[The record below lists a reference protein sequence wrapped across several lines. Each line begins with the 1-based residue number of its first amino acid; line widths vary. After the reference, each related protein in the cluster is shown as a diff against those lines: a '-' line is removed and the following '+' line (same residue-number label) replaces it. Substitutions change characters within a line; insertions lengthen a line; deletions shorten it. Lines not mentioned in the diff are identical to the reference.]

1 MDKIF
6 TDREWSEIS
15 HLTRN
20 IAEIQGQLSM
30 LREDLAIYECRLLNV
45 VFGDDY
51 EAGCD
56 LDVIDAETLNITG
69 NYWQDVEQIKIQDI
83 KTK

>member
-1 MDKIF
+1 MDKVF

-15 HLTRN
+15 HLTRC
-20 IAEIQGQLSM
+20 IAEIHGQLSM
-30 LREDLAIYECRLLNV
+30 LREDLAIYEGRLMNV